1 MEDSIVSIKDYLIFA
16 AAAIAAI
23 ASVASIFITISLSS
37 KKERENKLWT
47 MELERFFLLEEKV
60 GILVESLMVFRCRE
74 DEEKQNY
81 YEMQQY
87 LASAIGRFRRYPN
100 VLQALRL
107 VQNDAGWY
115 FSQDMKHD
123 SRASYDEARSNL
135 EESYQKFIKACDE
148 VLQRK

>member
-1 MEDSIVSIKDYLIFA
+1 MEDNIVSIKDYLIFA

-37 KKERENKLWT
+37 KKERENKLWEK
-47 MELERFFLLEEKV
+47 ELERFFSLEEKV
-60 GILVESLMVFRCRE
+60 GVLVESLMVFRCRE
-74 DEEKQNY
+74 DEEKQDY

-100 VLQALRL
+100 VLKALRL

-123 SRASYDEARSNL
+123 TKEAYNEARNNL
-135 EESYQKFIKACDE
+135 EQSYQKFLIACDE